1 MEIVNVNEIFNIVL
15 SIYLLI
21 GIMIYLR
28 PTFRYIH
35 LVRLINKKDF
45 QKYLKTVDKYI
56 KKAKSDRERSFLMFG
71 KIDAMIRFREWNGIE
86 EVINSVNL
94 IFSKYYI
101 TVFCNTIL
109 NLYILNRIEEGRV
122 LVSKIQKQIEQ
133 QNEIVRDNI
142 GIRLCIAINDYF
154 NNDFVKSQ
162 KELQELLNEELKLN
176 KVNNFFKSCIA
187 NTYLYLGLITKQE
200 NEIIKCKNYFE
211 NAIAVFYPEQCAL
224 ISKVIGEIN
233 DISKE

>member
-1 MEIVNVNEIFNIVL
+1 MEIVNVDKIFKIVL
-15 SIYLLI
+15 TIYLFI

-133 QNEIVRDNI
+133 QNEIVRENI

-162 KELQELLNEELKLN
+162 KELRELLNEELKLS

-187 NTYLYLGLITKQE
+187 NTYLYLGLIAKQE
-200 NEIIKCKNYFE
+200 NEIIQCKNYFE
-211 NAIAVFYPEQCAL
+211 NAIEVFYPEQCAL